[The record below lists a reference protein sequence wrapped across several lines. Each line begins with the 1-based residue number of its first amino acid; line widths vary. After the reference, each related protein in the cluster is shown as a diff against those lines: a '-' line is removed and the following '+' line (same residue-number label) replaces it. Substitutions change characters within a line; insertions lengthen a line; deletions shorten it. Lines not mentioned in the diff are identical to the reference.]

1 MSSSYGFSLDENAV
15 FMVVEKMPEFP
26 GGQQALFNYL
36 SKHVNYPKA
45 AQEQA
50 IEGRVICQFI
60 VEKDGSINNV
70 TVVHTSGNESL
81 DKEAIRVIQ
90 SMPKW
95 KPGLMQGKPVRVK
108 YTIPINFR
116 LVKDEAYE
124 EYQKRKEIEQEKEEM
139 MNKHNNHRRDIHT
152 LKLSSF

>member
-1 MSSSYGFSLDENAV
+1 M
-15 FMVVEKMPEFP
+15 
-26 GGQQALFNYL
+26 
-36 SKHVNYPKA
+36 
-45 AQEQA
+45 
-50 IEGRVICQFI
+50 
-60 VEKDGSINNV
+60 
-70 TVVHTSGNESL
+70 HTSGNESL